1 MVGEGPMRAE
11 IEAEIQRTGAP
22 VRLLGFFNQSEM
34 PEAYALADV
43 LVLPSETETWGLVVN
58 EALACG
64 LPAVVSSGVGCAPDL
79 VEPGAT
85 GETYPMGDV
94 DALAVAMERAL
105 HLARDPATA
114 HALKVKMETYSLETA
129 ILGTLEAVKAVR
141 SLREG

>member
-1 MVGEGPMRAE
+1 MRAE
-11 IEAEIQRTGAP
+11 IEVEVERTGAP

-34 PEAYALADV
+34 PEAYALADT

-79 VEPGAT
+79 IDPGVT

-94 DALAVAMERAL
+94 DALATAMERAL
-105 HLARDPATA
+105 QLAEDPTTPP
-114 HALKVKMETYSLETA
+114 ALDAKMQTYSLETA
-129 ILGTLEAVKAVR
+129 VEGVVEALEAVAPLR
-141 SLREG
+141 SAR